1 MSRINNRWS
10 ALITAAFVA
19 LGITML
25 GSGAASAAAAPARI
39 PIVQVAAASDVPVG
53 VDGET
58 FHTFAASVYM
68 GSNSNP
74 YLTGFANA
82 DGPIYVDDV
91 LQIQACGAS
100 SQLCTTVYRHDFS
113 NNCTAGGPQPLGPI
127 FIGQYLNPGLNTL
140 TFTLSDLCGQH
151 EGSSDI
157 YLTGNGVIDTTLV
170 NSNVCKGNL
179 SKWLAGLI
187 GEPYYTP
194 QSALPYVGTDHK
206 IHGTGTVDVH
216 AKVNCSA
223 RVQVTLQTR
232 VCNRLGFNCHP
243 KDIDKTATDPLPD
256 GGLYLKNLTG
266 SCRSGKDDYRVQ
278 IHVSYTTFDSFEGPV
293 PVLTAHD
300 DYTPD
305 GDQGWTSLNC

>member
-100 SQLCTTVYRHDFS
+100 SQLCSSVYRHDLATIAQRAARS
-113 NNCTAGGPQPLGPI
+113 RWDRSSSA
-127 FIGQYLNPGLNTL
+127 NT
-140 TFTLSDLCGQH
+140 S
-151 EGSSDI
+151 
-157 YLTGNGVIDTTLV
+157 
-170 NSNVCKGNL
+170 
-179 SKWLAGLI
+179 
-187 GEPYYTP
+187 
-194 QSALPYVGTDHK
+194 
-206 IHGTGTVDVH
+206 
-216 AKVNCSA
+216 
-223 RVQVTLQTR
+223 TR
-232 VCNRLGFNCHP
+232 
-243 KDIDKTATDPLPD
+243 D
-256 GGLYLKNLTG
+256 
-266 SCRSGKDDYRVQ
+266 
-278 IHVSYTTFDSFEGPV
+278 
-293 PVLTAHD
+293 
-300 DYTPD
+300 
-305 GDQGWTSLNC
+305 